1 MCKKC
6 DEELPSAV
14 QWYMLPDSVVE
25 ELRTARMLR
34 EEKGDSPNAGDVQR
48 LHLRVQRALE
58 ALGDAVLG
66 KTR

>member
-6 DEELPSAV
+6 DEELPASV
-14 QWYMLPDSVVE
+14 SWYMLSDSVVE
-25 ELRTARMLR
+25 ELRTARRLR

-58 ALGDAVLG
+58 ALGDAVLNG
-66 KTR
+66 SR